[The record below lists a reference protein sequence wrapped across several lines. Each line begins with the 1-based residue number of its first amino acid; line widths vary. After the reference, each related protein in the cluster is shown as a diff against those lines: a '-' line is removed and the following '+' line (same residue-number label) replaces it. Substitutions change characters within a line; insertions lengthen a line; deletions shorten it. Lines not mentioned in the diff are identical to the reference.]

1 MRKTILYIVLLVL
14 FLLSATAVRSQY
26 YLGVIKG
33 EARRIPIA
41 VYDIYDEKGALAFR
55 GQVLEILQADLRHS
69 GIFDV
74 MEPKKLDIG
83 YSSTAEPSVEL
94 VKRAGTFG
102 LTGVAWA
109 TVRSKGKEIM
119 LAGKLYDAAGG
130 SRLLSREYF
139 GNEETLRRTIHS
151 FADDV
156 VTQYTGEKGIA
167 RTRIAYVSD
176 KT

>member
-14 FLLSATAVRSQY
+14 FILSATAVRSQY

-55 GQVLEILQADLRHS
+55 GQVLDILQADLRHS

-83 YSSTAEPSVEL
+83 YSSTAEPSVER

-109 TVRSKGKEIM
+109 TMRSKGKDLM

-139 GNEETLRRTIHS
+139 GNEETLRRAVHS
-151 FADDV
+151 FADDI
-156 VTQYTGEKGIA
+156 VTQYTG
-167 RTRIAYVSD
+167 
-176 KT
+176 